1 MFAADTAT
9 IGLFCLQ
16 RAFVVVFGR
25 IDKSHRAAYHFI
37 LDSFSLAVNKP
48 EEIEFSFFVSGFL
61 FIYFCWLCLKGAR
74 HSFSLKLHSTG
85 WH

>member
-48 EEIEFSFFVSGFL
+48 EEIEFSFFVSGFYL
-61 FIYFCWLCLKGAR
+61 FIFVGCVLKAR
-74 HSFSLKLHSTG
+74 GILFP
-85 WH
+85 